1 TAPEVAVD
9 GRAADARSDIF
20 SYGALVFEMLTG
32 RRAFAGEDEA
42 ELVASICS
50 APTPASGSPVVD
62 RLTGGCMA
70 KDPAARW
77 QRMQKIQLEVKLLTA
92 AARRAGAAAPVRRD
106 PEADNNLRAEIQQ
119 VEARIAGRLQ
129 AHEQAVAEI
138 QRTTGDALG
147 ALRGELSTVGA
158 HLAAANEKSNRAH
171 EEVAGTS
178 ERLFAYV
185 KLNLEGIAGR
195 ITHLEQ

>member
-1 TAPEVAVD
+1 
-9 GRAADARSDIF
+9 
-20 SYGALVFEMLTG
+20 
-32 RRAFAGEDEA
+32 
-42 ELVASICS
+42 
-50 APTPASGSPVVD
+50 
-62 RLTGGCMA
+62 
-70 KDPAARW
+70 
-77 QRMQKIQLEVKLLTA
+77 MQKIQLEVKLLTA

-195 ITHLEQ
+195 ITPSERPRWAAAAEAPERRAGRGAEQRRSPRPECARVTP